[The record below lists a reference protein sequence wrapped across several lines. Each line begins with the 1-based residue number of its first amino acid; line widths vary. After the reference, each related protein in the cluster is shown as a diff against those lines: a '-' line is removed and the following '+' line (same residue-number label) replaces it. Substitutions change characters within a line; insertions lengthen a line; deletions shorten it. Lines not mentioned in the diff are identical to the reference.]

1 MQPQHMLPE
10 NAAETDIDIQLLQL
24 TGAGDRT
31 AFARLYDRLSGV
43 LFATAYSVLN
53 NREAAEDVLQDAFLM
68 IWEKA
73 PLYDASRGKPL
84 TWAITVTRNKSI
96 DRLRALQRRRRLYDQ
111 AESESLTDAPF
122 DDRDSLSA
130 VMGAERGSIVR
141 NALDHLSPE
150 QREAIELTFFQSLTQ
165 GEVATRLELPLGTV
179 KARIRR
185 GLMRLRE
192 VVEGQI

>member
-1 MQPQHMLPE
+1 MLTKT
-10 NAAETDIDIQLLQL
+10 ETEVESDLDIQLLNL
-24 TGAGDRT
+24 TGTGDRA

-43 LFATAYSVLN
+43 LFSIAYGVLN

-73 PLYDASRGKPL
+73 PLYDSTRGKPL
-84 TWAITVTRNKSI
+84 TWAITLTRNKAI
-96 DRLRALQRRRRLYDQ
+96 DRLRGLQRRRRLYDQ
-111 AESESLTDAPF
+111 AERESLTEAQF

-130 VMGAERGSIVR
+130 VIDTERRALVR
-141 NALDHLSPE
+141 DALKHLSPD

-165 GEVATRLELPLGTV
+165 GEVASQLGQPLGTI

-185 GLMRLRE
+185 GMMRLHE
-192 VVEGQI
+192 VLEGRF